1 MLVWQVEWMKRW
13 LVDVLK
19 IFDQGG
25 IVMKLM
31 DIIVEEYNKNLTE
44 EQKAA
49 GEKVERLYSEQY
61 QIVQT
66 ENGKFHVPVKID
78 K

>member
-1 MLVWQVEWMKRW
+1 
-13 LVDVLK
+13 
-19 IFDQGG
+19 
-25 IVMKLM
+25 MKLM

-49 GEKVERLYSEQY
+49 GEKVERLHSEQY

-66 ENGKFHVPVKID
+66 ENGKFHVPVKTN